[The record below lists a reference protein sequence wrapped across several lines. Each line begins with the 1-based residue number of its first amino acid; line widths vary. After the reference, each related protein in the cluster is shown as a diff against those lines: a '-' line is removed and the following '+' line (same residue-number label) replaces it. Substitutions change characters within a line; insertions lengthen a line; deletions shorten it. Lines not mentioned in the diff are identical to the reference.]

1 VRAQGRDRRSNR
13 LADQPSGGRAD
24 ANVAAKPAS
33 RLGIRD
39 QIDLHRGDIDEASRC
54 LSEADVALNPR
65 ARCPGIPQ
73 KLLNYMAARKAVV
86 AFAGSAKVLKHCESG
101 LVVPDNDI
109 EAFAAACVR
118 LLDDEHLAEALGDNA
133 RQHVEHQ
140 CTWERAG
147 EATEAVYRRLLR
159 AYRKRAHATGRSHH
173 SSVHG

>member
-1 VRAQGRDRRSNR
+1 MLVTDSSFDPYEPLARD
-13 LADQPSGGRAD
+13 
-24 ANVAAKPAS
+24 
-33 RLGIRD
+33 LGIRD

-133 RQHVEHQ
+133 RHHVEHQ

-159 AYRKRAHATGRSHH
+159 ASRKRAHATGRSRH